1 MGPLYTAIIF
11 MMEVAS
17 SRGIGTTCYR
27 DRKETT
33 VPSATLTADRVWAAD
48 GKGIM
53 HNAFVR
59 YEGETIIAMGNQAD
73 LPQKGGGEGETVALG
88 DVTLMPG
95 LINCHCHLTL
105 NCGPN
110 LLPDYFS
117 MTDQLFMALAI
128 KQARQALMAGVTTL
142 RDCGTKNAIVFSVR
156 KAQEMGLIE
165 APRIWASGACLTS
178 TGGHCYFFGVEV
190 DDETEIKR
198 AVRAQV
204 KAGADF
210 IKVMAT
216 GGGITPGT
224 VPTREQFTEAEMI
237 ALVNDAHRLNKRVS
251 AHCHGTPGVR
261 NAVAARV
268 DTIEHCSFMTP
279 EPPGLKYEPD
289 VVEQIAARGIYVVP
303 TTSTGYRLLE
313 KVMRGELP
321 KNPMTARFLDNQQ
334 TRMENIGR
342 LMRQGVR
349 IASGSDAGVGYT
361 YFDDFALDL
370 ELLVTTAAGFT
381 PEAALYTGTA
391 TAADAL
397 GRDDIGVL
405 APGKKADMIAVRGNP
420 TEDIHALRKLAMVM
434 QGGVQVVG

>member
-1 MGPLYTAIIF
+1 M
-11 MMEVAS
+11 
-17 SRGIGTTCYR
+17 
-27 DRKETT
+27 
-33 VPSATLTADRVWAAD
+33 PSVTLTADRVWAAD
-48 GKGIM
+48 GRGIL
-53 HNAFVR
+53 HHAFVR
-59 YEGETIIAMGNQAD
+59 YAGEMITAVGAQRD
-73 LPQKGGGEGETVALG
+73 LPQGGSDGETVALG

-105 NCGPN
+105 NAGPN
-110 LLPDYFS
+110 LLADYFA
-117 MTDQLFMALAI
+117 MTDELLMALAI
-128 KQARQALMAGVTTL
+128 SQARQALLAGVTTL
-142 RDCGTKNAIVFSVR
+142 RDCGTKNHIVFAVR
-156 KAQEMGLIE
+156 TAQEMGLIQS
-165 APRIWASGACLTS
+165 PRIWASGACLTT
-178 TGGHCYFFGVEV
+178 TGGHCYFFGIEV
-190 DDETEIKR
+190 DDETAIRR

-224 VPTREQFTEAEMI
+224 VPTRAQFTEAEMV
-237 ALVNDAHRLNKRVS
+237 ALVADAHRLNTRVA

-268 DTIEHCSFMTP
+268 DTIEHCSFMIP

-289 VVEQIAARGIYVVP
+289 VAEQIAARGIYVVP

-313 KVMRGELP
+313 KVRRGEVP
-321 KNPMTARFLDNQQ
+321 NTPMTARFLDSHHL
-334 TRMENIGR
+334 RMENIGR

-361 YFDDFALDL
+361 YFDDFALDI
-370 ELLVTTAAGFT
+370 ELLVTTDAGFT
-381 PEAALYTGTA
+381 PEAALFTATA

-420 TEDIHALRKLAMVM
+420 IADIHALRNPVMVM
-434 QGGVQVVG
+434 QGGVNIAG